1 VVAARA
7 AKVGFESTAAWAQ
20 HRERTVAQTATAD
33 TTAATATADTTAIV
47 IDAGA
52 AAHPIGR
59 SAAIEGVGDGGG
71 GGAIARPDLTQ
82 DQQVRLFGQRLHA
95 KGHGRGTFP
104 RAHGRLVNRVRDGSI
119 NGQIKDL

>member
-7 AKVGFESTAAWAQ
+7 AKVGFESTAARAQ

-52 AAHPIGR
+52 ATAATVASASVGMPRATNTRGAGALALVALHVTHERRLGVLGSSKAVIGR
-59 SAAIEGVGDGGG
+59 
-71 GGAIARPDLTQ
+71 R
-82 DQQVRLFGQRLHA
+82 
-95 KGHGRGTFP
+95 
-104 RAHGRLVNRVRDGSI
+104 VN
-119 NGQIKDL
+119 